1 MTEIP
6 VHWQSL
12 TALSQHLQRGTL
24 SPVELT
30 EYFLA
35 RIAQLDGR
43 LNAFRMVTHERA
55 LAEARAAEL
64 ALRSGIDVGPLCG
77 IPYAAKDL
85 FDVKGLPTTA
95 GSPLLQ
101 DNLAT
106 SDATVIRK
114 LRQAGMI
121 LLGKTNTVQF
131 AYGGVGIN
139 HHHGT
144 PHNPWHATPHVPG
157 GSSSGSGV
165 AVATGL
171 APIALGSDTGG
182 SVRIPAALCG
192 TVGLKTT
199 VGQVSRAGVFPL
211 SWSLDSVGL
220 LARTVEDAALVYH
233 CLQGSDPQDA
243 STQVFQ
249 EQDVLTSLRHG
260 VRGLR
265 LAFAETAF
273 WEQADAEVAQAVR
286 ACGDVF
292 ARLGAHVSSVPF
304 PEAAEAQAL
313 NPRGL
318 VVAAEVYTLHQAR
331 IDAHFEAYDP
341 IVSQRMIQGKLVS
354 ASEYL
359 NTTRAWTALRVKVE
373 KSLQDVEA
381 LIVPTTMIPAVPV
394 ADADASMDAY
404 TTRNLQYLR
413 NTAIG
418 NILHLCGVSVPCGF
432 TSQGLPIG
440 LMIYGKPFHE
450 AMLLRIGYAFE
461 QATEWHRRTPDLS
474 WLSPAEEKGKR
485 YASSRPA

>member
-1 MTEIP
+1 MADTSL
-6 VHWQSL
+6 HWQNL
-12 TALSQHLQRGTL
+12 TALSHLIRTGAL

-30 EYFLA
+30 EHFLD
-35 RIAQLDGR
+35 RIAALDGT
-43 LNAFRMVTHERA
+43 LNAFRLVTRQRA
-55 LAEARAAEL
+55 LAEAQAAEL
-64 ALRSGIDVGPLCG
+64 ALRSGLDVGPLHG

-95 GSPLLQ
+95 GSPLLH
-101 DNLAT
+101 DNIAT

-144 PHNPWHATPHVPG
+144 PQNPWHATPHVPG

-165 AVATGL
+165 AVASGL
-171 APIALGSDTGG
+171 APMALGSDTGG
-182 SVRIPAALCG
+182 SVRIPAGLCG
-192 TVGLKTT
+192 VVGLKTT

-211 SWSLDSVGL
+211 SWSLDSAGP
-220 LARTVEDAALVYH
+220 LAHTVEDAALVYQ
-233 CLQGSDPQDA
+233 CLQGSDPLDPSTEHFRAQDGL
-243 STQVFQ
+243 Q
-249 EQDVLTSLRHG
+249 SLHDG

-265 LAFAETAF
+265 LAFAETVF
-273 WEQADAEVAQAVR
+273 WDQAEAEVVQAVR

-292 ARLGAHVSSVPF
+292 ADLGAQVSSVAF

-331 IDAHFEAYDP
+331 IEAHFASYDP
-341 IVSQRMIQGKLVS
+341 IVSQRMIQGKDVR

-359 NTTRAWTALRVKVE
+359 HTTRAWTALRAKVQRT
-373 KSLQDVEA
+373 LQDVDA
-381 LIVPTTMIPAVPV
+381 LLVPTTMIPAVPV
-394 ADADASMDAY
+394 AAADASMEAY
-404 TTRNLQYLR
+404 TAVNLQYLR

-418 NILHLCGVSVPCGF
+418 NILNLCGLSLPCGF
-432 TSQGLPIG
+432 TRQGLPIG
-440 LMIYGKPFHE
+440 LMIYGKPFQD
-450 AMLLRIGYAFE
+450 AMILRVGYAFE
-461 QATEWHRRTPDLS
+461 QATDWHRRRPDLAWIS
-474 WLSPAEEKGKR
+474 
-485 YASSRPA
+485 

>member
-1 MTEIP
+1 MGHTP
-6 VHWQSL
+6 LHWQSL
-12 TALSQHLQRGTL
+12 TALAHLIQSGTL
-24 SPVELT
+24 SPVDLT
-30 EYFLA
+30 EHFLTRLEA
-35 RIAQLDGR
+35 LDDT
-43 LNAFRMVTHERA
+43 LHAFRLVTRERA

-64 ALRSGIDVGPLCG
+64 ALRHGLEVGPLHG

-101 DNLAT
+101 DNIAAR
-106 SDATVIRK
+106 DATVIRT

-157 GSSSGSGV
+157 GSSSGSAV
-165 AVATGL
+165 AVAAGL
-171 APIALGSDTGG
+171 APMALGSDTGG

-211 SWSLDSVGL
+211 SWSLDSVGPL
-220 LARTVEDAALVYH
+220 TRTVEDAALVYH
-233 CLQGSDPQDA
+233 CLQGRDPHDPA
-243 STQVFQ
+243 TQAFQ
-249 EQDVLTSLRHG
+249 AQDVLSSLHAG

-273 WEQADAEVAQAVR
+273 WDQADREVVQAVR
-286 ACGDVF
+286 ACGDIF
-292 ARLGAHVSSVPF
+292 AGLGAQVSSIDF

-331 IDAHFEAYDP
+331 IEAHFAAYDP
-341 IVSQRMIQGKLVS
+341 IVSERMMQGKHIS
-354 ASEYL
+354 ASDYL
-359 NTTRAWTALRVKVE
+359 NTTRAWTALRAKVQTT
-373 KSLQDVEA
+373 LQDVDA
-381 LIVPTTMIPAVPV
+381 ILVPTTMIPAVAV
-394 ADADASMDAY
+394 SDADASMSAY

-413 NTAIG
+413 NTSIG
-418 NILHLCGVSVPCGF
+418 NILNLCGLSLPCGF
-432 TSQGLPIG
+432 TQQGLPIG

-450 AMLLRIGYAFE
+450 ATILRVGAAFE
-461 QATEWHRRTPDLS
+461 QATDWHQRTPDVA
-474 WLSPAEEKGKR
+474 WITPR
-485 YASSRPA
+485 